1 MNELLGM
8 LDALEAI
15 ILDAKKVPLTEKV
28 IVEEARVIDV
38 IDKIRSFVKSKGDVI
53 KEKVEYD
60 TINEE
65 TQIEKPLSNQVDAS
79 EVEKELE
86 KATKIKKGA
95 QDYATFILS
104 NLQLTVTKMQ
114 NNLIK
119 LEKNIES
126 GRDMIDKK
134 NNEDNTTKPVVMEET
149 SDKKI

>member
-28 IVEEARVIDV
+28 VVEEARMIDV

-60 TINEE
+60 TLNEE
-65 TQIEKPLSNQVDAS
+65 IQIENAESKQVDAS
-79 EVEKELE
+79 EVERELA

-134 NNEDNTTKPVVMEET
+134 NNEDNTTPVVMEET

>member
-28 IVEEARVIDV
+28 VVEEARMIDV

-60 TINEE
+60 TLNEE
-65 TQIEKPLSNQVDAS
+65 IQIENAESKQVDAS
-79 EVEKELE
+79 EVEKELA

-134 NNEDNTTKPVVMEET
+134 NNEDNTTLVVMEET

>member
-28 IVEEARVIDV
+28 VVEEARMIDV

-60 TINEE
+60 TLNEE
-65 TQIEKPLSNQVDAS
+65 IQIENAESKQVDAS
-79 EVEKELE
+79 EVERELA

-134 NNEDNTTKPVVMEET
+134 NNADNTTPVVMEET